1 MTQAHP
7 RKIGWLAYA
16 AMLTFAVVA
25 GEAVNLS
32 RMGWPTAV
40 TLANWALTV
49 ALLTALWSYALQ
61 RPLGNERYWRAVFW
75 VVACANALMLVP
87 VMMSGGMVALVT
99 GALTVLIVP
108 AYVAAYRYAY
118 RSHQLWLAAG

>member
-1 MTQAHP
+1 MTQARP

-16 AMLTFAVVA
+16 ATLTFAVVA

-61 RPLGNERYWRAVFW
+61 RPLGSERYWRAVFW
-75 VVACANALMLVP
+75 VVAFANAVMLVP
-87 VMMSGGMVALVT
+87 VLMSGGMVALVT